1 MAKYLML
8 GKYSVGAVKGIRA
21 QRTKKVEALIKK
33 QGGRIIG
40 MYALIGPYDLAFIVD
55 MPGNAAIVK
64 TSIAIT
70 KLTGIS
76 FSTSPAMSIQEF
88 DRIAR

>member
-8 GKYSVGAVKGIRA
+8 GKYSVEALKGIQS

-33 QGGRIIG
+33 QGGRVIG

-55 MPGNAAIVK
+55 MPGNAAAVRAI
-64 TSIAIT
+64 IAIT

-76 FSTSPAMSIQEF
+76 FFSSPAMSVEEF
-88 DRIAR
+88 DQTVG